1 MTCFSGDE
9 EKQVIWKNF
18 FMVYGNLP
26 LSYAEYFTFNVKFTH
41 RQDPNPDPPPQKK
54 KIPGVRI
61 WFIRIRTVS
70 FCFVLFLL
78 HFAHYS
84 LLFNNNKIIYR
95 YGTNA
100 CVAGCLLKRRPSCRR
115 AAALSSVPTVP
126 HPAGWNS

>member
-1 MTCFSGDE
+1 MN
-9 EKQVIWKNF
+9 KNF
-18 FMVYGNLP
+18 KTWVLIPSDLLARVYGTKRGFWFLFLEDLIQSPTSLVCGSPLP
-26 LSYAEYFTFNVKFTH
+26 
-41 RQDPNPDPPPQKK
+41 QK

>member
-1 MTCFSGDE
+1 MKKNRLSG
-9 EKQVIWKNF
+9 KTFLWCTVICHEAMLNIS
-18 FMVYGNLP
+18 P
-26 LSYAEYFTFNVKFTH
+26 LMLNSPTGKI
-41 RQDPNPDPPPQKK
+41 RIRIPPPNK